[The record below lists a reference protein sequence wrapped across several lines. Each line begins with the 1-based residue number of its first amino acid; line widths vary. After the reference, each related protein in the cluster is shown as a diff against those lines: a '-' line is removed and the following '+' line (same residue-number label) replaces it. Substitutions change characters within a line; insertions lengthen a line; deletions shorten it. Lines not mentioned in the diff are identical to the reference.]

1 MRLGCGIREGYGR
14 RCFQG
19 WEPQRPRSGP
29 VCLARG
35 CSPVHLL
42 TPAWATFGSLFELR
56 FQKHA
61 PSLLG
66 IAHRETNKIWESGKE
81 SSRHACGVG
90 VFQGILCDLFHLP
103 LEERV

>member
-1 MRLGCGIREGYGR
+1 M
-14 RCFQG
+14 
-19 WEPQRPRSGP
+19 
-29 VCLARG
+29 
-35 CSPVHLL
+35 HLL